1 MAVTNLSNQH
11 ISASYQNL
19 MQISSSNA
27 LYNGTGSL
35 IPNLAVTASFALSA
49 SYFQGNSV
57 SASYVKLAQSASY
70 VLLAK
75 SASFATTASYN
86 SGNSLSAS
94 YAVTASYALTASFLN
109 GNTTNAFVQNGNS
122 FGTTALLGT
131 NDNQSLALETNGA
144 TKMFISS
151 SGNVGINTIIPDTK
165 LHIEDVTKV
174 LTNNVSEVA
183 QGTLSLVST
192 DAQAADKGASLVFGG
207 NYINS
212 SSTKIAYAAITGRKS
227 NSSSTNADG
236 YLSFYTWQ
244 STGLAE
250 AMRITTSGNVGVG
263 TTTPLLPLA
272 GRGNLTINGS
282 SQSILTLGVGDVW
295 KGYLYSDGTNTD
307 LTASGSLTFGTSG
320 GVERMRI
327 NTSGNV
333 GIATTTPNAKLDVN
347 GNVIITGSLVITGSN
362 TLIGNKIVTGS
373 VFILGNKT
381 ITGSVFISG
390 SKTVIGANTTTGSL
404 SVSGSITSTS
414 GFIKSG
420 SGSQIL
426 LADGTT
432 STQGTLFKTGSV
444 NYALANTTTTIPS
457 TALTAGQFADY
468 DTIQF
473 FSIVNTPIDAV
484 AIVLIEVYINGVPNM
499 TGSPVKLATYNGPAA
514 KRYWTF
520 DRTFWIQGGN
530 INGIAANSSN
540 GSSIGTSGGA
550 TSTTSIPSPT
560 FYLIT
565 QITTTSTDTARAS
578 LLSIQKI

>member
-1 MAVTNLSNQH
+1 MSVTNLSNQH

-19 MQISSSNA
+19 VQISSSNA

-75 SASFATTASYN
+75 SSSFAFTASYN

-94 YAVTASYALTASFLN
+94 YAVTASYAQLATNAQTASFNLN
-109 GNTTNAFVQNGNS
+109 SVSASYAATASQAPLYLPLTGGTIAGNLTVTGTASFAYTTASYIEIGTNRLQLSTALPSSRFAGITVFDSGSVQKSGSLFFDSLNDQWIFIHQGASATATSSLLIMGPETYGNIGNETYLTTN
-122 FGTTALLGT
+122 
-131 NDNQSLALETNGA
+131 
-144 TKMFISS
+144 K
-151 SGNVGINTIIPDTK
+151 IPK
-165 LHIEDVTKV
+165 
-174 LTNNVSEVA
+174 
-183 QGTLSLVST
+183 
-192 DAQAADKGASLVFGG
+192 
-207 NYINS
+207 
-212 SSTKIAYAAITGRKS
+212 
-227 NSSSTNADG
+227 
-236 YLSFYTWQ
+236 
-244 STGLAE
+244 STGLE
-250 AMRITTSGNVGVG
+250 HIGDSNITDTG
-263 TTTPLLPLA
+263 TLV
-272 GRGNLTINGS
+272 TIASN
-282 SQSILTLGVGDVW
+282 SIV
-295 KGYLYSDGTNTD
+295 
-307 LTASGSLTFGTSG
+307 SGSL
-320 GVERMRI
+320 I
-327 NTSGNV
+327 
-333 GIATTTPNAKLDVN
+333 
-347 GNVIITGSLVITGSN
+347 ITGSN

-373 VFILGNKT
+373 VSILGNKT

-390 SKTVIGANTTTGSL
+390 SKTVIGANTITGSL

-444 NYALANTTTTIPS
+444 AYAAAASTQTIVS
-457 TALTAGQFADY
+457 SALTTSQFADY
-468 DTIQF
+468 DTIQLT
-473 FSIVNTPIDAV
+473 SIVNTPIDAV
-484 AIVLIEVYINGVPNM
+484 AIVLIEVYVNGSPNM

-514 KRYWTF
+514 NRYWWF

-530 INGIAANSSN
+530 INVRAANSSN
-540 GSSIGTSGGA
+540 STSVGTFGSALSAVSL
-550 TSTTSIPSPT
+550 PSPT
-560 FYLIT
+560 FYLIL